1 MKEHNLDP
9 NDFILDEIESIELIG
24 DLPTIDI
31 TVEGTHMFYAND
43 IYTHNS
49 GLSEDIVQAQNI
61 SDSYRKIMT
70 ADFVLSMMRNLNDK
84 ANNTAR
90 FHVIKNRFGADGITL
105 YSKMDCGNGDIQIF
119 DGTSR
124 ESQQIQS
131 TMEDEDNSVK
141 KLLKTKWNS
150 SREKEKGEDSNF

>member
-9 NDFILDEIESIELIG
+9 KDFVLDEIESIELIG

-31 TVEGTHMFYAND
+31 TVDGTHMFFAND

-90 FHVIKNRFGADGITL
+90 FHVIKNRFGPDGITL
-105 YSKMDCGNGDIQIF
+105 YSKMDAGNGQIEIF
-119 DGTSR
+119 DAKSR

-131 TMEDEDNSVK
+131 AMENDDNDVKSV
-141 KLLKTKWNS
+141 LRNKWNS
-150 SREKEKGEDSNF
+150 SREKQKGENSDL

>member
-1 MKEHNLDP
+1 MKEHNLDS

-49 GLSEDIVQAQNI
+49 GGTEDIVQAHNVA
-61 SDSYRKIMT
+61 DSYRKIMT
-70 ADFVLSMMRNLNDK
+70 ADFVLSVARNLNDK

-90 FHVIKNRFGADGITL
+90 CHVIKNRFGPDGITL
-105 YSKMDCGNGDIQIF
+105 YAKMNTGNGDIELY
-119 DGTSR
+119 DAKSK
-124 ESQQIQS
+124 ESMAIQS
-131 TMEDEDNSVK
+131 GMEGDENSVK
-141 KLLKTKWNS
+141 TMLKNKWNS
-150 SREKEKGEDSNF
+150 SREKQNGENTSL